1 MWRNLTFFEKVVWVL
16 TLGSAFALLLAYL
29 APFVPAYSLSWP
41 APLGLVFVPLVLAQA
56 FFLALWT
63 FKVKKQAFLPLAVL
77 LLGLPLHARLYG
89 FKKETV
95 ANPAVPTWK
104 AMTFNVRVFNRYDWI
119 SGMDVPAAI
128 KELVANEAPD
138 VLCVQEFFLPKAPDL
153 GFKNRF
159 FIPTTGSRNYGL
171 ALYTN
176 HPIVQK
182 GERMMTRH
190 EGLLV
195 NRFQWADLVMGE
207 DTVRIINAHLASIR
221 LGGPEYELLRNPES
235 QDDGAVT
242 RGLKNILRRFLRASA
257 YRAQQTDEIMAFAR
271 QSPYPV
277 VMCVDMNDTP
287 TSYAY
292 QSIHTVLPDAFTAA
306 GSGFGA
312 TLVSSPYP
320 LRIDHIFADPA
331 WQPIE
336 HRVLSQVLS
345 DHRAV
350 TAVFQKS
357 IPPAD
362 PAN

>member
-1 MWRNLTFFEKVVWVL
+1 MWRNLTFLEKVLWVA
-16 TLGSAFALLLAYL
+16 TLLSSAVLLLAYL
-29 APFVPAYSLSWP
+29 APFIPAYSICWP
-41 APLGLVFVPLVLAQA
+41 APLGLVYIPLVILQLL
-56 FFLALWT
+56 FLALWT
-63 FKVKKQAFLPLAVL
+63 FKVKKQTFLPLAVL
-77 LLGLPLHARLYG
+77 LLGLPLHVRLYG
-89 FKKETV
+89 FPEEVTAHADAPTV
-95 ANPAVPTWK
+95 KV
-104 AMTFNVRVFNRYDWI
+104 MTFNVRVFNRYEWI
-119 SGMDVPAAI
+119 EGMDVPAAI
-128 KELVANEAPD
+128 AELVANETPD

-195 NRFQWADLVMGE
+195 NRFQWADVAVGA
-207 DTVRIINAHLASIR
+207 DTLRFINAHLASIR
-221 LGGPEYELLRNPES
+221 LGGADYDLLRNPES
-235 QDDGAVT
+235 QDEGAVT

-257 YRAQQTDEIMAFAR
+257 YRAQQTDELMAFAR

-277 VMCVDMNDTP
+277 IMCLDMNDTP

-292 QSIHTVLPDAFTAA
+292 QSIHAELPDAFTKV
-306 GSGFGA
+306 GRGFGA

-320 LRIDHIFADPA
+320 LRIDHIFANPS